1 VYLTNSLFSIY
12 SHSVYSSYIYLLPYR
27 RLSILQL
34 IFKTDTMQK
43 FSNVI
48 GTFTFTITLVYT
60 TIKLFTFI

>member
-1 VYLTNSLFSIY
+1 
-12 SHSVYSSYIYLLPYR
+12 
-27 RLSILQL
+27 
-34 IFKTDTMQK
+34 MQK